1 MKTITGPSPIT
12 HITAFNRLSY
22 KIPERELFTL
32 ARLDKRAR
40 EALIKTT
47 SVSCTS

>member
-1 MKTITGPSPIT
+1 MKTITRLSPIT

-22 KIPERELFTL
+22 KIPQRELFAL

-40 EALIKTT
+40 
-47 SVSCTS
+47 